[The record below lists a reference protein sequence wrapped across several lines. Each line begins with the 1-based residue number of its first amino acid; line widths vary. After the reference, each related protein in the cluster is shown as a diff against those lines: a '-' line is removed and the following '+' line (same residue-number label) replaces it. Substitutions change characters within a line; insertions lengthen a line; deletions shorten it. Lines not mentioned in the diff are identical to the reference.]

1 MYKMRDN
8 VLSYEK
14 YSGGELR
21 SGRLIC
27 CFKDGSVLDLSKV
40 THLTL
45 RLLTKNSA
53 TFLSVIPP
61 GKQSK
66 ALS

>member
-1 MYKMRDN
+1 MCCHMKNIRVRD
-8 VLSYEK
+8 
-14 YSGGELR
+14 ELR

-27 CFKDGSVLDLSKV
+27 RFKDGSVLDLSKV